1 MPCVCCAVGGRACEG
16 IRVIGRVQ
24 RSEGS
29 SASAHVR
36 GLGLGEDFGGSESHC
51 CDVVGGCLG
60 AMGGMAAWCW
70 KAVSAELRQAL
81 LTLKRKRQGELPTE

>member
-16 IRVIGRVQ
+16 IRAIGSVR

-29 SASAHVR
+29 SASADVR

-70 KAVSAELRQAL
+70 KACEPGAAPSLIDASPKEIRR
-81 LTLKRKRQGELPTE
+81 TLME